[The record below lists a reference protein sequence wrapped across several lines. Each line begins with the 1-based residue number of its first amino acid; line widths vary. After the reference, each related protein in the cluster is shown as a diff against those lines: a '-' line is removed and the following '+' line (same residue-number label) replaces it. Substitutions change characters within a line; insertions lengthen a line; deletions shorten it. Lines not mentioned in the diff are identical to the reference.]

1 MRFCE
6 AMGCAAV
13 LLAAG
18 CTSVSAAYE
27 RGAPVE
33 ARGGFK
39 FDESGIEQS
48 FQRVEQ
54 LRFPARIAV
63 WGIERNPYGTFSD
76 GKVIELERTLA
87 ADGALFSEVL
97 PIPRFLSPGGGDVD
111 SLRKAAALAHA
122 DVILLY
128 EQEVHMDENP
138 NFLRILN
145 LTIVG
150 AWVIPSTPYEI
161 RIETWAALVDV
172 RNGVIYTTLHD
183 SRTGEGNAPSAV
195 ADEWAKETKTALR
208 GEAFRSLAEELA
220 KKLAKKKDAAP

>member
-1 MRFCE
+1 MRNLWVP
-6 AMGCAAV
+6 AVLVISGCA
-13 LLAAG
+13 
-18 CTSVSAAYE
+18 SVDAAYE
-27 RGAPVE
+27 RAAAVD

-76 GKVIELERTLA
+76 GKVIDLEKALA
-87 ADGALFSEVL
+87 ADETLFSEVL
-97 PIPRFLSPGGGDVD
+97 PIPRFLSERGGDVD
-111 SLRKAAALAHA
+111 ALRKAAALAHA
-122 DVILLY
+122 DVLFLY
-128 EQEVHMDENP
+128 EQEVGMEQRADL
-138 NFLRILN
+138 LRILN

-172 RNGVIYTTLHD
+172 RNGVIYLTLHD
-183 SRTGEGNAPSAV
+183 SRKAEGNAPSAV
-195 ADEWAKETKTALR
+195 ADDRAKETKSTLR
-208 GEAFRSLAEELA
+208 GEVFRSLAEELA